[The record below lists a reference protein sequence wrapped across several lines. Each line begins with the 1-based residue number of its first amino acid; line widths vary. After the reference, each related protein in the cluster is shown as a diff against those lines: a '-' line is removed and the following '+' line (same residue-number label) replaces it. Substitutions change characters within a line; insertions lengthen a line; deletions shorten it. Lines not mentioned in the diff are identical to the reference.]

1 MSLIYFFS
9 SDGTKITL
17 FLLSLTLSR
26 KKIINNLMI
35 RYVKPLITNT
45 L

>member
-1 MSLIYFFS
+1 MSLKYFFS
-9 SDGTKITL
+9 SDAAKITL

-26 KKIINNLMI
+26 KKIINNL
-35 RYVKPLITNT
+35 RATHVKPLKTNT